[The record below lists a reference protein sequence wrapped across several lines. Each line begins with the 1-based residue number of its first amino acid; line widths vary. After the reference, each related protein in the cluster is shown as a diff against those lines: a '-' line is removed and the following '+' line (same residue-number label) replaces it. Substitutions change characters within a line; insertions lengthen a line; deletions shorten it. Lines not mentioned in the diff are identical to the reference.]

1 MGRNPKNEEVTS
13 VIIRNINS
21 GHEKEY
27 DDWLRRYLAFE
38 RNAPGYLG
46 TTIIMP
52 GGTASTLRYIIN
64 RFKDKAHMVAWED
77 SQDAQNL
84 LGEVNHYSTRH
95 YEKATGLETWFA
107 LPDLKRT
114 LLAPP
119 RWKMA
124 IVVFVTAYAISSIS
138 RSVLD
143 PFLGH
148 WHILANSAI
157 YSGVLVIM
165 LTYFAMPILTK
176 LLRRWLY
183 PSQVRYLQN

>member
-1 MGRNPKNEEVTS
+1 MRKNTT
-13 VIIRNINS
+13 IGFDDIW
-21 GHEKEY
+21 HLKET
-27 DDWLRRYLAFE
+27 LLA
-38 RNAPGYLG
+38 
-46 TTIIMP
+46 IIMP
-52 GGTASTLRYIIN
+52 RGTASTLRYIIN

-84 LGEVNHYSTRH
+84 LGGVNHYSTRH

-124 IVVFVTAYAISSIS
+124 IVVFVTAYANSSIS

-157 YSGVLVIM
+157 YSGVLVVM

-183 PSQVRYLQN
+183 PSQVRYLQS